1 MRPLL
6 DLDLPRRRARPW
18 VAIAVSVA
26 IHSLLLLVTI
36 TPHLPPP
43 RPTDRP
49 PVLPMQRTT
58 DGPVAVEM
66 IFLAPAEGQ
75 GTGDRPG
82 VELVRPEVTGP
93 APERAPLQPVPET
106 RPLVVSRDT
115 GMFVPIRPPDPTGV
129 GPRGGIQRIG
139 PALGQGTLW
148 VRPLPLPPRELA
160 EVLTQRSHI
169 ELVDSAVSAIVQ
181 AYLDSVMTSPSRPGA
196 PPPSW
201 TTDIQGQTFGIDS
214 KYIYLGPLR
223 IPAALLALLP
233 IQGGGNMDLQEGRR
247 LAAIRADLQ
256 YAARRAETM
265 DDFRK
270 AIREIRER
278 RDQERE
284 FERNRRSAP
293 PPIPPDTSRSR

>member
-1 MRPLL
+1 MRPPL
-6 DLDLPRRRARPW
+6 DLELPRRRARPW
-18 VAIAVSVA
+18 VAIAISVA
-26 IHSLLLLVTI
+26 IHGLLLFVTI
-36 TPHLPPP
+36 NPWLPPL
-43 RPTDRP
+43 RRTDRP
-49 PVLPMQRTT
+49 PLLPMPPAT

-66 IFLAPAEGQ
+66 VFLVPAEGQ
-75 GTGDRPG
+75 GSGDLPG
-82 VELVRPEVTGP
+82 VERVQPEVTGP
-93 APERAPLQPVPET
+93 RPEPTPLQPAPEA
-106 RPLVVSRDT
+106 RPVVVSRDT
-115 GMFVPIRPPDPTGV
+115 GAFTPIRPPDAPSTS
-129 GPRGGIQRIG
+129 PRGGIRRIG
-139 PALGQGTLW
+139 PALGEGTLW

-160 EVLTQRSHI
+160 EALTQRSHI

-196 PPPSW
+196 PAPSW

-214 KYIYLGPLR
+214 KYIYLGPLK

>member
-1 MRPLL
+1 MRPPL

-18 VAIAVSVA
+18 VAIAISVA

-36 TPHLPPP
+36 NPWLPPR
-43 RPTDRP
+43 RPSNRP
-49 PVLPMQRTT
+49 PLLPMPRTS
-58 DGPVAVEM
+58 DGPLAVDM
-66 IFLAPAEGQ
+66 VFLVPAEGQ
-75 GTGDRPG
+75 GSGDQPG
-82 VELVRPEVTGP
+82 VERMVPEVVGP
-93 APERAPLQPVPET
+93 APEPTPLQPVPDP
-106 RPLVVSRDT
+106 RPVVISRDT
-115 GMFVPIRPPDPTGV
+115 GAFTPIRPPEQPGV
-129 GPRGGIQRIG
+129 APRGGIQRIG
-139 PALGQGTLW
+139 PALGEGTLW

-196 PPPSW
+196 PAPSW

-233 IQGGGNMDLQEGRR
+233 IQGGGNMDLQEGRQ

>member
-1 MRPLL
+1 MRPPL
-6 DLDLPRRRARPW
+6 DLELPRRRARPW
-18 VAIAVSVA
+18 VAIAISVA

-36 TPHLPPP
+36 NPWLPPR
-43 RPTDRP
+43 RPSTRP
-49 PVLPMQRTT
+49 PLLPMPRTS
-58 DGPVAVEM
+58 DGPVAVDM
-66 IFLAPAEGQ
+66 VFLVPAEGQ
-75 GTGDRPG
+75 GSGGQPG
-82 VELVRPEVTGP
+82 VERVRPELVGP
-93 APERAPLQPVPET
+93 APEATPLQPIPVP
-106 RPLVVSRDT
+106 RPVVVTRDT
-115 GMFVPIRPPDPTGV
+115 GTFMPIRPADPVGV
-129 GPRGGIQRIG
+129 APRGGIQRIG
-139 PALGQGTLW
+139 PALGEGTLW

-196 PPPSW
+196 PAPSW

-233 IQGGGNMDLQEGRR
+233 ISGGGNMDLQEGRR